1 MQNGATGAVAR
12 TVQEGGAPVSSRTI
26 LIALIVGTFVWAV
39 WASAGDGF
47 TRELQ
52 TVRKSCEAQVP
63 LGANVIDDD
72 RTSLL
77 IGMSFIGPNSSY
89 RVSTDLE
96 KAATIDAA
104 RCLLLE
110 LEAPEDLVARVL
122 DTKATRPMAVA
133 EWSQYRVVWAV
144 QPNGLGQQ
152 LEVAIGRRGAT
163 PGTIDYIYP

>member
-1 MQNGATGAVAR
+1 MQNGATRAVAR
-12 TVQEGGAPVSSRTI
+12 TVQGGVAQVSSRTI
-26 LIALIVGTFVWAV
+26 LVAAIFGTFLWAV
-39 WASAGDGF
+39 WASAGDEF

-52 TVRKSCEAQVP
+52 AVRKSCVTQVP

-72 RTSLL
+72 RTALL
-77 IGMSFIGPNSSY
+77 IGMSFSGSNSSY
-89 RVSTDLE
+89 RPSTDLE

-110 LEAPEDLVARVL
+110 LEAPEDLVTIVL
-122 DTKATRPMAVA
+122 DTNATRPVAVA

-144 QPNGLGQQ
+144 QPNGTGQQ